1 LKKPL
6 RPEPISPEETKI
18 IDNLRHVL
26 ATPFKR
32 LTYTEIIDLLLAE
45 EANGKVKFENKLHW
59 GVDLNS
65 EHERYVCEKL
75 IKGPVIAYNYPKDIK
90 AFYMR

>member
-1 LKKPL
+1 V
-6 RPEPISPEETKI
+6 KI
-18 IDNLRHVL
+18 IDNLKHVL

-32 LTYTEIIDLLLAE
+32 MTYTEIIDALLKE
-45 EANGKVKFENKLHW
+45 EADGKVKFENKLSW

-75 IKGPVIAYNYPKDIK
+75 VKGPVIAYNYPRDIK
-90 AFYMR
+90 AFYMK